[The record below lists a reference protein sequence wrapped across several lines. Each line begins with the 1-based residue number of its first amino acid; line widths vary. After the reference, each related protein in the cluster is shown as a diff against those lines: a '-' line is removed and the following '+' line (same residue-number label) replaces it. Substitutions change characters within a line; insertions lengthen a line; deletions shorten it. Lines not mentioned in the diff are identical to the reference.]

1 MHVDLATNL
10 LIAAVAANGLL
21 SGASGDQSV
30 KQLPARRHIGVSAYS
45 DYSRSADLGNGI
57 AWYAV
62 LGIGTALLS
71 VVTGVIVLGRDP
83 TGQQVAAAVTLI
95 VATVAHMGLTAVAA
109 PTNMSQRRHIGDE
122 AALTRVFDRFE
133 RLQTARWVFNL
144 AALGAAGWLLVASLR
159 AA

>member
-1 MHVDLATNL
+1 VHVDLAQGL

-30 KQLPARRHIGVSAYS
+30 KQLPARRRIGAVAYS
-45 DYSRSADLGNGI
+45 DYSRAADLGNGV

-71 VVTGVIVLGRDP
+71 AVTAIVVLARHPDGAQV
-83 TGQQVAAAVTLI
+83 VAAVALL
-95 VATVAHMGLTAVAA
+95 VATVGHMAVTGVAA
-109 PTNMSQRRHIGDE
+109 PTNISQRRHVGDE
-122 AALTRVFDRFE
+122 TALLGLFNRFE
-133 RLQTARWVFNL
+133 KLQTVRWTLNL
-144 AALGAAGWLLVASLR
+144 AALGCAIWLLVATVR